1 MESAIKRGGSR
12 PITHALRTSRA
23 RIVALSPRRVH
34 ALFSGD
40 GAVHAR
46 RDARTGIPPAVTLA
60 RNVAAR
66 AAPSSRPTSRLA
78 GPLHRAHSA
87 ATTAPPP
94 LHFEEVILTNT
105 RTTDM
110 AHALWRAVLREG
122 DVAVDATAG
131 NGWDTL
137 TLANLVLGDDDADPR
152 REGRVVAFDV
162 QSPALDATRARL
174 DAELSPARASRVQ
187 LVLASHADMEHHV
200 FPGDA
205 NDGDGDGDGD
215 GVGVGVVCF
224 NLGYLPGVGSDK
236 SVVTAPESTLEAA
249 RAATRLLR
257 PGGVLTIVGY
267 TGHDG
272 GREEV
277 DAVMRLVSELDPAS
291 SPPPRTLSSIATTA
305 RSSSPCAE
313 RRRGSVPVRDE
324 ATIRLASVARIRI
337 DHHGMNSR
345 HE

>member
-23 RIVALSPRRVH
+23 RIVAESPRRVH

-60 RNVAAR
+60 RNVVAR

-94 LHFEEVILTNT
+94 LHFEDVILTNT

-236 SVVTAPESTLEAA
+236 SVVALPESTLEAA

-277 DAVMRLVSELDPAS
+277 DAVMRLVSELDPREFTATAHAVVNRDNC
-291 SPPPRTLSSIATTA
+291 PQLVAVRRKTPR
-305 RSSSPCAE
+305 E
-313 RRRGSVPVRDE
+313 RPS
-324 ATIRLASVARIRI
+324 A
-337 DHHGMNSR
+337 
-345 HE
+345 